1 MRFRGLPAAGC
12 VLLCGIALLGS
23 ACSDNAPLAHTCS
36 ATDRQFID
44 TAQLSMTGLGL
55 TSDQFQQGM
64 GSPKDVAS
72 AASLAARNVK
82 ATEPSDY
89 SLRQIQA
96 LMGAMFTE
104 YARAMNA
111 EAKHKDAVRTSSAR
125 TGSRTSRTTCSCR
138 PSRGSRPAAAT
149 FRRCSKLTRWMSGQ
163 AEACSSRTAGCSSCT
178 GRATTTGACRR
189 ARRSRGRATS
199 SAPCARSRRRRASA
213 ASRSAS
219 SARRTTRSSRA
230 RRRCATG

>member
-23 ACSDNAPLAHTCS
+23 ACSDTAPLAHTCS

-44 TAQLSMTGLGL
+44 TAQTSMTGLGL
-55 TSDQFQQGM
+55 MADQFQQGM

-82 ATEPSDY
+82 ATDPSDY
-89 SLRQIQA
+89 SLRHIQT

-111 EAKHKDAVRTSSAR
+111 EAKHKDAGPHIQRSYGLANFAHDV
-125 TGSRTSRTTCSCR
+125 
-138 PSRGSRPAAAT
+138 
-149 FRRCSKLTRWMSGQ
+149 LVQ
-163 AEACSSRTAGCSSCT
+163 AEPGLKARGCDLS
-178 GRATTTGACRR
+178 
-189 ARRSRGRATS
+189 
-199 SAPCARSRRRRASA
+199 PLL
-213 ASRSAS
+213 
-219 SARRTTRSSRA
+219 
-230 RRRCATG
+230 